1 MQGDR
6 QADHDLLQDAMAQIQ
21 ELTLRVQTLQQRR
34 EETKLHDSV
43 AKHVPRNLQLR
54 SGLTTAERKALL
66 SDNKYEEFPSPL
78 NDDNKLVGKM
88 VSGQLKEVVT
98 GTIPTMQKRELDI
111 VKLAVGAWDYAL
123 RDGEDMDQRIHILSE
138 TVRTLALLSIDN
150 AQYMAKRQLE
160 IVLDSADAKGAYSLL
175 RMDAGTETDVDVS
188 SNCILQPTYVEAIQ
202 DYRKIS
208 KAIEQPKKS
217 TSRNGGH
224 GGRGGGFSRG
234 GGGFNRRGGRGHHF
248 SQQRNQYRNYDG
260 FRNNN
265 GGSRGYNGNSSQG
278 QGNGRGGADQ

>member
-1 MQGDR
+1 
-6 QADHDLLQDAMAQIQ
+6 MAQIQ

-123 RDGEDMDQRIHILSE
+123 RDGE
-138 TVRTLALLSIDN
+138 
-150 AQYMAKRQLE
+150 
-160 IVLDSADAKGAYSLL
+160 G
-175 RMDAGTETDVDVS
+175 GTEDPYLV
-188 SNCILQPTYVEAIQ
+188 
-202 DYRKIS
+202 
-208 KAIEQPKKS
+208 
-217 TSRNGGH
+217 RN
-224 GGRGGGFSRG
+224 S
-234 GGGFNRRGGRGHHF
+234 
-248 SQQRNQYRNYDG
+248 
-260 FRNNN
+260 
-265 GGSRGYNGNSSQG
+265 
-278 QGNGRGGADQ
+278 